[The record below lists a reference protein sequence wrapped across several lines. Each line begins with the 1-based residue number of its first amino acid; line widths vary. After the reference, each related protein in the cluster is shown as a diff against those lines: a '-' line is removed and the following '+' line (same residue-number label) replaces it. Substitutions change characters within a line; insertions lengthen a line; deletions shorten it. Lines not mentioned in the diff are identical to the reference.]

1 MNKKLLFA
9 SVFILLGL
17 IALQLPINQLAASK
31 VKFTGFDLFAPTAGA
46 FLGIGWGIASVFV
59 TQVANLMLHGVQSVD
74 RGAIIRLFPTLFG
87 LWFFALR
94 LRSGSTILRQAQS
107 KPSFGQVGY
116 KILAVPAL
124 AILVFNLHPI
134 GRTVWFYSLFW
145 LIPFVVWPFRE
156 RFLLLRSLGATFV
169 AHSVGGAIWIWA
181 FNLPA
186 TVWISLIPVVVL
198 ERAIFALG
206 ISASYIMFNNLFGVL
221 ARKKLLPRG
230 LLIESRY
237 LLPTLRTKTR

>member
-9 SVFILLGL
+9 SVFIVLGL

-46 FLGIGWGIASVFV
+46 FLGIGWAIASVFV

-87 LWFFALR
+87 LWYFA
-94 LRSGSTILRQAQS
+94 T
-107 KPSFGQVGY
+107 SFKGVSLKGGR
-116 KILAVPAL
+116 IIMLIPL
-124 AILVFNLHPI
+124 LSILVFIAHPV